1 MYLLLIACAAF
12 LATTAGGFFALR
24 LKYRLHLVLG
34 FSAGAV
40 IGVAFFDL
48 LPEALAIGSK
58 HYTVPT
64 LLTWSAVGFF
74 VYLILDRAVL
84 YYGQAAQPDG
94 DHDHDHPPAH
104 GALGAGS
111 LSAHSYLDGLAIGFA
126 FQTSSALGA
135 IVTMGV
141 LTHDFSDGINT
152 MNLVLKN
159 GGSRK
164 DGLRWVVID
173 ALAPAAGIGSSAIF
187 TLPEQVLGIVLAIFF
202 GFFLYI
208 GASDFIP
215 ESHHAHP
222 KVLTT
227 TMTLIGAAVIY
238 AAVLFI
244 R

>member
-1 MYLLLIACAAF
+1 M
-12 LATTAGGFFALR
+12 
-24 LKYRLHLVLG
+24 
-34 FSAGAV
+34 
-40 IGVAFFDL
+40 
-48 LPEALAIGSK
+48 
-58 HYTVPT
+58 
-64 LLTWSAVGFF
+64 
-74 VYLILDRAVL
+74 
-84 YYGQAAQPDG
+84 
-94 DHDHDHPPAH
+94 
-104 GALGAGS
+104 
-111 LSAHSYLDGLAIGFA
+111 
-126 FQTSSALGA
+126 
-135 IVTMGV
+135 
-141 LTHDFSDGINT
+141 
-152 MNLVLKN
+152 
-159 GGSRK
+159 
-164 DGLRWVVID
+164 ID

>member
-1 MYLLLIACAAF
+1 MNLLIIACAAF
-12 LATTAGGFFALR
+12 LATIAGGLFALR
-24 LKYRLHLVLG
+24 LKDRLHLVLG

-48 LPEALAIGSK
+48 LPEALAVGGK
-58 HYTVPT
+58 YYAAPT

-74 VYLILDRAVL
+74 LYLILDRAVL
-84 YYGQAAQPDG
+84 YYGQAAQADK
-94 DHDHDHPPAH
+94 HDHQPVH
-104 GALGAGS
+104 GAIGAGS
-111 LSAHSYLDGLAIGFA
+111 LSAHSYLDGIAIGFA
-126 FQTSSALGA
+126 FQTSATLGA

-141 LTHDFSDGINT
+141 LTHDFSDGVNT

-159 GGSRK
+159 GGSREQ
-164 DGLRWVVID
+164 GLRWVLAD
-173 ALAPAAGIGSSAIF
+173 ALAPAAGIGSTALF
-187 TLPEQVLGIVLAIFF
+187 TLPEQFLGVVLAMFF

-222 KVLTT
+222 KILTT

-238 AAVLFI
+238 VAVLLI
-244 R
+244 Q

>member
-1 MYLLLIACAAF
+1 
-12 LATTAGGFFALR
+12 
-24 LKYRLHLVLG
+24 
-34 FSAGAV
+34 
-40 IGVAFFDL
+40 
-48 LPEALAIGSK
+48 
-58 HYTVPT
+58 
-64 LLTWSAVGFF
+64 
-74 VYLILDRAVL
+74 
-84 YYGQAAQPDG
+84 
-94 DHDHDHPPAH
+94 
-104 GALGAGS
+104 
-111 LSAHSYLDGLAIGFA
+111 
-126 FQTSSALGA
+126 
-135 IVTMGV
+135 
-141 LTHDFSDGINT
+141 

>member
-1 MYLLLIACAAF
+1 
-12 LATTAGGFFALR
+12 LR
-24 LKYRLHLVLG
+24 LRDRLHLVLG

-48 LPEALAIGSK
+48 LPEALAIGGK
-58 HYTVPT
+58 YYAVPT
-64 LLTWSAVGFF
+64 LLTWAAVGFF
-74 VYLILDRAVL
+74 AYLILDRAVL
-84 YYGQAAQPDG
+84 YYGLAAQPDKHHSDRAEHAG
-94 DHDHDHPPAH
+94 HSDHSDHAPAH
-104 GALGAGS
+104 GALGAAS

-126 FQTSSALGA
+126 FQTSTALGA

-159 GGSRK
+159 GGSRR
-164 DGLRWVVID
+164 DGLRWVVVD
-173 ALAPAAGIGSSAIF
+173 ALAPAAGIGSSAVFAI
-187 TLPEQVLGIVLAIFF
+187 PEQLLGVVLAVFF

-222 KVLTT
+222 KILTT
-227 TMTLIGAAVIY
+227 TMTLVGAAVIY
-238 AAVLFI
+238 AAVLLI